1 MKNRKTDRW
10 EAQCME
16 SNLVFEIEW
25 KEGCEFTHNCLL
37 FEEFKKKK
45 STVLFV
51 KYPPL
56 PNISPPPLVMSQ
68 NSIFKTL
75 NFRHLQKYTTTVDFL
90 KCVINITPHVK
101 AEKFSRGGGY

>member
-37 FEEFKKKK
+37 FEEFKKKRVPFY
-45 STVLFV
+45 S
-51 KYPPL
+51 
-56 PNISPPPLVMSQ
+56 
-68 NSIFKTL
+68 
-75 NFRHLQKYTTTVDFL
+75 
-90 KCVINITPHVK
+90 
-101 AEKFSRGGGY
+101 

>member
-37 FEEFKKKK
+37 FEEFKKKEYRSIRK
-45 STVLFV
+45 
-51 KYPPL
+51 
-56 PNISPPPLVMSQ
+56 ISPPP
-68 NSIFKTL
+68 
-75 NFRHLQKYTTTVDFL
+75 
-90 KCVINITPHVK
+90 
-101 AEKFSRGGGY
+101 